1 MIKRI
6 INNLKK
12 PHKIPYKLISKIKFI
27 INKKKYNKEFYENQ
41 QNQIFDKLNLDRNL
55 GLKKLNRIKE
65 KHSFLNE
72 LEMRSEHQVLF
83 SSLSCS
89 TKLDINE
96 ILEIGTFDGS
106 NAFLFSLLFENSNI
120 ETIDLESNQDDFKNF
135 YERKN
140 NISKFIEVRNQ
151 NLLRSNKINFRE
163 INSINLINYKK
174 KYDLIWID
182 GAHGYPVVCMDILNS
197 IKLIR
202 AGGYIICDDIH
213 VNSINSDKMYR
224 SNAGNET
231 LNELKKEGIIN
242 FNLIFKRLDAENNCL
257 EENRKFIAIVSLTT
271 S

>member
-1 MIKRI
+1 
-6 INNLKK
+6 
-12 PHKIPYKLISKIKFI
+12 
-27 INKKKYNKEFYENQ
+27 
-41 QNQIFDKLNLDRNL
+41 
-55 GLKKLNRIKE
+55 
-65 KHSFLNE
+65 
-72 LEMRSEHQVLF
+72 MRSEHQVLF
-83 SSLSCS
+83 SSLSCNS
-89 TKLDINE
+89 KLDINE
-96 ILEIGTFDGS
+96 ILEIGTFDAS

-135 YERKN
+135 YERKEN
-140 NISKFIEVRNQ
+140 FNRFVEIRNQ

-242 FNLIFKRLDAENNCL
+242 FDLIFKRLDAENNCL

>member
-1 MIKRI
+1 
-6 INNLKK
+6 
-12 PHKIPYKLISKIKFI
+12 
-27 INKKKYNKEFYENQ
+27 
-41 QNQIFDKLNLDRNL
+41 
-55 GLKKLNRIKE
+55 
-65 KHSFLNE
+65 
-72 LEMRSEHQVLF
+72 MRSEHQVLF

-140 NISKFIEVRNQ
+140 NISKFIEARNQ

-202 AGGYIICDDIH
+202 AGGYIICDDVH

-242 FNLIFKRLDAENNCL
+242 FDLIFKRLDAENNCL